1 MSAAVCRAF
10 TRPKLIHG
18 IEWRVYY
25 LILLACML
33 VGFSALWA
41 PLRLLLLPVIYG
53 GPYIFF
59 RWAGKHDP
67 QWASI
72 YPTALKNR
80 TIFFSGSDP
89 RQPDPPPGARVIF
102 PMPKFNP

>member
-1 MSAAVCRAF
+1 MSPVCRAF

-25 LILLACML
+25 LILLACMM
-33 VGFSALWA
+33 VGFSALWSPA
-41 PLRLLLLPVIYG
+41 RLLLLPLVYV
-53 GPYIFF
+53 GPYTFF
-59 RWAGKHDP
+59 RWAGKHDA

-72 YPTALKNR
+72 YPMALRNR
-80 TIFFSGSDP
+80 TIFFAHGDP
-89 RQPDPPPGARVIF
+89 RTADPEAPDRVIF